1 MKGSVKIKI
10 SPSEAQKIAETYV
23 KEPGAKVGIPQLDEV
38 NGQMMYIV
46 PIEINGSPVGEITIN
61 AVTGENMGGAGG
73 AP

>member
-1 MKGSVKIKI
+1 
-10 SPSEAQKIAETYV
+10 
-23 KEPGAKVGIPQLDEV
+23 
-38 NGQMMYIV
+38 MMYIV